1 MLHRPASAPAW
12 APRRWA
18 PLRRLTARLG
28 AITGPS
34 SGLLHYVL
42 IAAVL
47 CAIGCAYLWRV
58 NELSTIHERT
68 LELQGQARRLEE
80 KTVALSVQLSQW
92 NSPAYV
98 DKRSIEEG
106 YVAASEQLIEA
117 PAVANAAA
125 APSAGPVTVH

>member
-1 MLHRPASAPAW
+1 
-12 APRRWA
+12 
-18 PLRRLTARLG
+18 
-28 AITGPS
+28 
-34 SGLLHYVL
+34 LLHYVL

-80 KTVALSVQLSQW
+80 KNVALSVQLSQW